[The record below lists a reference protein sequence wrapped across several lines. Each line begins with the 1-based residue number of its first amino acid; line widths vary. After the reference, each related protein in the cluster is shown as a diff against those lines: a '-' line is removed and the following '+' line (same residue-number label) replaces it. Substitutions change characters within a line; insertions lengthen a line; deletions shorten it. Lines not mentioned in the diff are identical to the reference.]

1 MNGGG
6 VGVVDFDRD
15 GWPDIYFTQG
25 SKDPQEHDQ
34 TEHLDKLYRNL
45 GDGRFA
51 DVTAQA
57 GLFEN
62 SYSQG
67 VSIGDVDNDGF
78 PDIFVANVGANRLY
92 LNNGDGTFTDATEA
106 AGVGNST
113 WTSSCVI
120 ADFNGDSL
128 PDIYTVGFI
137 QGDAITRICSTGK
150 KRLDPCLPME
160 FPIAKSHLWLNRGD
174 GHFEDVSVPA
184 GIDLPNGKGTA
195 VVAADLSRSGKLD
208 LLIGNAGNPN
218 FLLRNAAKRGDQ
230 PRFVDQGIAS
240 GFSLGADGTPRFSFG
255 LAAGDFNGDGLLDV
269 HGTSTTEEPD
279 TLHLQQKSGIFIDN
293 ARAAGLYESTY
304 LKNSYGTQTIDGDL
318 DGNLDLFVV
327 HGNIDDLS
335 SEYLPYEMP
344 PGYYKNDGTAHFTSV
359 PEETLGPYFKGK
371 YLGRSAAKL
380 DWNRDGRE
388 DVVISNLRAPAAL
401 LTNTTPHVGHHLT
414 LRFVGTKSARDSIGT
429 TVEMT
434 VGGKKLMR
442 QLTAGDGFQA
452 SNERIL
458 VFGLGEKT
466 AADSVNVT
474 WPSGQ
479 IQKLSA
485 LPGDQEVLLVE
496 GRAEPVVLRRK

>member
-1 MNGGG
+1 M
-6 VGVVDFDRD
+6 
-15 GWPDIYFTQG
+15 
-25 SKDPQEHDQ
+25 
-34 TEHLDKLYRNL
+34 
-45 GDGRFA
+45 
-51 DVTAQA
+51 
-57 GLFEN
+57 
-62 SYSQG
+62 
-67 VSIGDVDNDGF
+67 
-78 PDIFVANVGANRLY
+78 
-92 LNNGDGTFTDATEA
+92 
-106 AGVGNST
+106 
-113 WTSSCVI
+113 
-120 ADFNGDSL
+120 
-128 PDIYTVGFI
+128 
-137 QGDAITRICSTGK
+137 
-150 KRLDPCLPME
+150 
-160 FPIAKSHLWLNRGD
+160 
-174 GHFEDVSVPA
+174 
-184 GIDLPNGKGTA
+184 
-195 VVAADLSRSGKLD
+195 
-208 LLIGNAGNPN
+208 
-218 FLLRNAAKRGDQ
+218 RNAAKRGDQ

-442 QLTAGDGFQA
+442 SSRQATAFRRATNGF
-452 SNERIL
+452 SS
-458 VFGLGEKT
+458 LG
-466 AADSVNVT
+466 
-474 WPSGQ
+474 SG
-479 IQKLSA
+479 K
-485 LPGDQEVLLVE
+485 
-496 GRAEPVVLRRK
+496 RRRPIR